1 MYEEKKVGKIRFFDV
16 VRCNDRDDGQ
26 RSGTG
31 RGPGGGDYYEIAFS
45 DDAENFENPA
55 ETEPGIEESSEAE
68 AVPEEAS
75 GEEDVA
81 FDVGDGD
88 SEQIDIVDDA
98 QDEEEL
104 DIATE
109 EMDVEDFGIAE
120 CAGED
125 GIAVFDDG
133 MTQQGTLAAVYL
145 DPAAGDDTRTGAE
158 AGQAV
163 KTLDKA
169 KELLAEDGIVY
180 LLSPLEYGTNE
191 TVTLENMTICPGTTS
206 LRYLIDLYRDT
217 AEVTLRNIK
226 IKNTTPE
233 GNLCSYDQYP
243 ISVRKGATLNIEDG
257 ADIGPFAGEAAINL
271 EQGSALNMNG
281 GTITGTKD
289 KMYYSTCGIHATGK
303 SVINMTGGTI
313 TGCAAYFGGAIAAY
327 DGSEVNLS
335 GGTISN
341 NISGAGGGIYLLND
355 CKLTINGDCK
365 IINNTAKCDDN
376 IKAMYGQG
384 GGIYMIQN
392 CTATIEAGT
401 IKGNT
406 AEISGGGIFVYDRS
420 PVIISNTTIEE
431 NKATNGSGAG
441 IAAFD
446 SDITLKNEAVISNND
461 AGFRGGGIFFEVF
474 SNVNCELKM
483 EAGEICGNTADS
495 SGGGIFAD
503 CYQQS
508 PDSTKIIISGGKIT
522 GNQTGAE
529 ATENAIMLM
538 GYPVVED
545 EPDENTGYADL
556 YLSGS
561 PEIRG
566 EVTIMDRGE
575 SEYGP
580 KIVVTDDTFQP
591 VVPILLA
598 PDYGTPGNI
607 AVTYG
612 SAEQAKQYKNDFT
625 TGNSFNRG
633 IKQSG
638 DTLIWTKHYKV
649 KIITFTS
656 FNPLEQNI
664 KEIYVNE
671 GESID
676 PADFPETAEI
686 KGYVKTGWRMNGKDW
701 DPTSPVMKQL
711 SVNEVWTLK
720 KSVVSIVQDKK
731 NGCPSSAIT
740 LTANAAH
747 DLDTTTYT
755 YQWYKN
761 DEVLD
766 GQTEA
771 TYVAKEGGE
780 YKVVVTATGAGSGA
794 ESIAETSIKLPTFAH
809 KYSWKSDKK
818 NHWQVCSICNGK
830 VKTAAHN
837 YSGWKVTKAAQI
849 AIAGEKVRTCKTCGH
864 KEKAAVAALPVQKTP
879 FLGVTSKEKSVT
891 LRWNTVKDADG
902 YMIYGVECG
911 NNSKYRLLRT
921 VRGNVNSWT
930 HTGLKK
936 ATYYRYSVVAYRN
949 INKKKV
955 TIAQTYS
962 MHIATTGKKHAYAR
976 NLQVNRTNVVL
987 NRGKR
992 TALRTKV
999 IYSSGKIQNHIAAV
1013 RFSSSNSRV
1022 ATVDSRGTISAR
1034 NKGTCII
1041 YCYAPNGVR
1050 KNVRVTVR

>member
-1 MYEEKKVGKIRFFDV
+1 MRKKRLAKSVSLMLCAAMTVTMGSVPALAEDL
-16 VRCNDRDDGQ
+16 
-26 RSGTG
+26 
-31 RGPGGGDYYEIAFS
+31 GGDYYEIAFS

-191 TVTLENMTICPGTTS
+191 TATLENMTICPGTTN

-233 GNLCSYDQYP
+233 GNLCSYVQYP

-271 EQGSALNMNG
+271 EQGSVLNMNG

-376 IKAMYGQG
+376 IKDMYGQG

-522 GNQTGAE
+522 ENQTGAE

-740 LTANAAH
+740 LTAKAAH

-780 YKVVVTATGAGSGA
+780 YKVVVTAIGAGSNA
-794 ESIAETSIKLPTFAH
+794 KSIAETSVKLPAFAH

-902 YMIYGVECG
+902 YMIYGAECG

-1022 ATVDSRGTISAR
+1022 ATVNSRGIISAR

>member
-1 MYEEKKVGKIRFFDV
+1 MRKKRLAKSVSLMLCAAMTVTMGSVPALAEEL
-16 VRCNDRDDGQ
+16 
-26 RSGTG
+26 
-31 RGPGGGDYYEIAFS
+31 GGDSYEVAFS
-45 DDAENFENPA
+45 DDADNFENPA
-55 ETEPGIEESSEAE
+55 ETEPGIEEDSEAE

-133 MTQQGTLAAVYL
+133 TAQEKQDVVYL
-145 DPAAGDDTRTGAE
+145 ETSGAIGSD
-158 AGQAV
+158 ANNGTNIHSAV
-163 KTLDKA
+163 QTLQRA
-169 KELLAEDGIVY
+169 KELLAENGTLY
-180 LLSPLEYGTNE
+180 LLSTLTIDGTD
-191 TVTLENMTICPGTTS
+191 TLENMTIRPASGLSTLIKVAQKGHLTVNNVKVKGENEAGTKC
-206 LRYLIDLYRDT
+206 
-217 AEVTLRNIK
+217 K
-226 IKNTTPE
+226 I
-233 GNLCSYDQYP
+233 SYAFYVDE
-243 ISVRKGATLNIEDG
+243 GATLDIEGDDTEVGPFTGNADCIEVVENATLNLRSGKILGNGDATTNTQGNCIYVRQGTINMSGGSLTGNVSRLGKALQAYKAEINFTGGIISDNVSGDG
-257 ADIGPFAGEAAINL
+257 AGIAL
-271 EQGSALNMNG
+271 HGSTLRMSGN
-281 GTITGTKD
+281 
-289 KMYYSTCGIHATGK
+289 
-303 SVINMTGGTI
+303 
-313 TGCAAYFGGAIAAY
+313 
-327 DGSEVNLS
+327 SE
-335 GGTISN
+335 ISN
-341 NISGAGGGIYLLND
+341 NITERDTSVYKYGQGAGIHMIDSTAILSGGKICNNRAANNGGGIMALDSAVTLEND
-355 CKLTINGDCK
+355 I
-365 IINNTAKCDDN
+365 
-376 IKAMYGQG
+376 
-384 GGIYMIQN
+384 
-392 CTATIEAGT
+392 
-401 IKGNT
+401 
-406 AEISGGGIFVYDRS
+406 
-420 PVIISNTTIEE
+420 
-431 NKATNGSGAG
+431 
-441 IAAFD
+441 
-446 SDITLKNEAVISNND
+446 VISNND
-461 AGFRGGGIFFEVF
+461 SGQSGGGVF
-474 SNVNCELKM
+474 IEGDNYSTMKAVLTVKG
-483 EAGEICGNTADS
+483 GEISGNTAYYNGAGIWADS
-495 SGGGIFAD
+495 
-503 CYQQS
+503 YQGS
-508 PDSTKIIISGGKIT
+508 VGSAKVVISGGKIA
-522 GNQTGAE
+522 GNYIDD
-529 ATENAIMLM
+529 TENAIMLE
-538 GYPVVED
+538 GYED
-545 EPDENTGYADL
+545 EEGLDAETGFADL

-740 LTANAAH
+740 LTAKAAH

-780 YKVVVTATGAGSGA
+780 YKVVVTAIGAGSNA
-794 ESIAETSIKLPTFAH
+794 KSIAETSVKLPAFAH

-911 NNSKYRLLRT
+911 NNRKYRLLRT

-962 MHIATTGKKHAYAR
+962 MHIATTGTKHAYAR

-992 TALRTKV
+992 TALRTKI

-1022 ATVDSRGTISAR
+1022 ATVNSRGIISAR

>member
-31 RGPGGGDYYEIAFS
+31 RGPGGDYYEIAFS

-191 TVTLENMTICPGTTS
+191 TATLENMTICPGTTN

-233 GNLCSYDQYP
+233 GNLCSYVQYP

-271 EQGSALNMNG
+271 EQGSVLNMNG

-376 IKAMYGQG
+376 IKDMYGQG

-522 GNQTGAE
+522 ENQTGAE

-740 LTANAAH
+740 LTAKAAH

-780 YKVVVTATGAGSGA
+780 YKVVVTAIGAGSNA
-794 ESIAETSIKLPTFAH
+794 KSIAETSVKLPAFAH

-902 YMIYGVECG
+902 YMIYGAECG

-1022 ATVDSRGTISAR
+1022 ATVNSRGIISAR

>member
-1 MYEEKKVGKIRFFDV
+1 MRKKRLAKSVSLMLCAAMTVTMGSVPALAEEL
-16 VRCNDRDDGQ
+16 
-26 RSGTG
+26 
-31 RGPGGGDYYEIAFS
+31 GGDSYEAAFS

-55 ETEPGIEESSEAE
+55 ETEPGIEEDSEAE
-68 AVPEEAS
+68 VVPEEAS
-75 GEEDVA
+75 GEEDVT

-120 CAGED
+120 YAGED

-133 MTQQGTLAAVYL
+133 MVQQGTLEAVYL
-145 DPAAGDDTRTGAE
+145 DPASGDDTRTGAE

-191 TVTLENMTICPGTTS
+191 TATLENMTICPGTTN

-233 GNLCSYDQYP
+233 GNLCSYVQYP

-271 EQGSALNMNG
+271 EQGSVLNMNG

-355 CKLTINGDCK
+355 CKLTINSDCK

-376 IKAMYGQG
+376 IKDMYGQG

-538 GYPVVED
+538 GYPVED

-740 LTANAAH
+740 LTAKAAH

-780 YKVVVTATGAGSGA
+780 YKVVVTAIGAGSNA
-794 ESIAETSIKLPTFAH
+794 KSIAETSVKLPAFAH

-902 YMIYGVECG
+902 YMIYGAECG

-1022 ATVDSRGTISAR
+1022 ATVNSRGIISAR

>member
-1 MYEEKKVGKIRFFDV
+1 MRKKRLAKSVSLMLCAAMTVTMGSVPALAEDL
-16 VRCNDRDDGQ
+16 
-26 RSGTG
+26 
-31 RGPGGGDYYEIAFS
+31 GGDYYEIAFS

-68 AVPEEAS
+68 VVPEEAS

-191 TVTLENMTICPGTTS
+191 TATLENMTICPGTTN

-233 GNLCSYDQYP
+233 GNLCSYVQYP

-271 EQGSALNMNG
+271 EQGSVLNMNG

-376 IKAMYGQG
+376 IKDMYGQG

-529 ATENAIMLM
+529 STENAIMLM

-591 VVPILLA
+591 VVPILLV

-740 LTANAAH
+740 LTAKAAH

-780 YKVVVTATGAGSGA
+780 YKVVVTAIGAGSNA
-794 ESIAETSIKLPTFAH
+794 KSIAETSVKLPAFAH

-902 YMIYGVECG
+902 YMIYGAECG

-1022 ATVDSRGTISAR
+1022 ATVNSRGIISAR

>member
-1 MYEEKKVGKIRFFDV
+1 MRKKRLAKSVSLMLCAAMTVTMGSVPALAEEL
-16 VRCNDRDDGQ
+16 
-26 RSGTG
+26 
-31 RGPGGGDYYEIAFS
+31 GGDSYEVAFS
-45 DDAENFENPA
+45 DDADNFENPA
-55 ETEPGIEESSEAE
+55 ETEPGIEEDSEAE
-68 AVPEEAS
+68 VVPEEAS

-133 MTQQGTLAAVYL
+133 MTQPGTLAAVYL
-145 DPAAGDDTRTGAE
+145 DPASGDDTGTGAE

-191 TVTLENMTICPGTTS
+191 TATLENMTICPGTTN

-233 GNLCSYDQYP
+233 GNLCSYVQYP

-271 EQGSALNMNG
+271 EQGSVLNMNG

-376 IKAMYGQG
+376 IKDMYGQG

-638 DTLIWTKHYKV
+638 GTLIWTKHYKV

-720 KSVVSIVQDKK
+720 KSVVSIVQDQK

-740 LTANAAH
+740 LTAKAAH
-747 DLDTTTYT
+747 DLDTVTYS

-771 TYVAKEGGE
+771 TYAAKEGGE
-780 YKVVVTATGAGSGA
+780 YKVVVTATAPGGKPQ
-794 ESIAETSIKLPTFAH
+794 SIAETSVKLPAFAH

-849 AIAGEKVRTCKTCGH
+849 AIAGEKVRTCKTCGY

-902 YMIYGVECG
+902 YMIYGAECG

-962 MHIATTGKKHAYAR
+962 MHIATTGTKHAYAR

-1022 ATVDSRGTISAR
+1022 ATVNSRGIISAR

>member
-1 MYEEKKVGKIRFFDV
+1 MRKKRLAKSVSLMLCAAMTVTMGSVPALAEDL
-16 VRCNDRDDGQ
+16 
-26 RSGTG
+26 
-31 RGPGGGDYYEIAFS
+31 GGDSYEAAFS

-55 ETEPGIEESSEAE
+55 ETEPGIEEDSEAE
-68 AVPEEAS
+68 VVPEEAS
-75 GEEDVA
+75 GEEDVT

-109 EMDVEDFGIAE
+109 EMDVEDFGSAE
-120 CAGED
+120 YAGED

-133 MTQQGTLAAVYL
+133 MVQQRTLEAVYL
-145 DPAAGDDTRTGAE
+145 DPASGDDTRTGAE

-191 TVTLENMTICPGTTS
+191 TATLENMTICPGTTN

-233 GNLCSYDQYP
+233 GNLCSYVQYP

-271 EQGSALNMNG
+271 EQGSVLNMNG

-376 IKAMYGQG
+376 IKDMYGQG

-522 GNQTGAE
+522 ENQTGAE

-740 LTANAAH
+740 LTAKAAH

-780 YKVVVTATGAGSGA
+780 YKVVVTAIGAGSNA
-794 ESIAETSIKLPTFAH
+794 KSIAETSVKLPAFAH

-902 YMIYGVECG
+902 YMIYGAECG

-1022 ATVDSRGTISAR
+1022 ATVNSRGIISAR

>member
-31 RGPGGGDYYEIAFS
+31 RGPGGDYYEIAFS

-191 TVTLENMTICPGTTS
+191 TATLENMTICPGTTN

-233 GNLCSYDQYP
+233 GNLCSYVQYP

-271 EQGSALNMNG
+271 EQGSVLNMNG

-376 IKAMYGQG
+376 IKDMYGQG

-740 LTANAAH
+740 LTAKAAH

-780 YKVVVTATGAGSGA
+780 YKVVVTAIGAGSNA
-794 ESIAETSIKLPTFAH
+794 KSIVETSVKLPAFAH

-902 YMIYGVECG
+902 YMIYGAECG
-911 NNSKYRLLRT
+911 DNSKYRLLRT

-1022 ATVDSRGTISAR
+1022 ATVNSRGIISAR

>member
-1 MYEEKKVGKIRFFDV
+1 MRKKRLAKSVSLMLCAAMTVTMGSVPALAEDL
-16 VRCNDRDDGQ
+16 
-26 RSGTG
+26 
-31 RGPGGGDYYEIAFS
+31 GGDSYEAAFS

-55 ETEPGIEESSEAE
+55 ETEPGIEEDSEAE
-68 AVPEEAS
+68 VVPEEAS
-75 GEEDVA
+75 GEEDVT

-109 EMDVEDFGIAE
+109 EMDVEDFGSAE
-120 CAGED
+120 YAGED

-133 MTQQGTLAAVYL
+133 MVQQRTLEAVYL
-145 DPAAGDDTRTGAE
+145 DPASGDDTRTGAE

-191 TVTLENMTICPGTTS
+191 TATLENMTICPGTTN

-233 GNLCSYDQYP
+233 GNLCSYVQYP

-271 EQGSALNMNG
+271 EQGSVLNMNG

-376 IKAMYGQG
+376 IKDMYGQG

-522 GNQTGAE
+522 GNQTDAE

-740 LTANAAH
+740 LTAKAAH

-755 YQWYKN
+755 YQWYK
-761 DEVLD
+761 DGKELD

-780 YKVVVTATGAGSGA
+780 YKVVVTAIGAGSNA
-794 ESIAETSIKLPTFAH
+794 KSTAETSIKLPAFAH

-830 VKTAAHN
+830 VKTATHN

-902 YMIYGVECG
+902 YMIYGAECG

-1022 ATVDSRGTISAR
+1022 ATVNSRGIISAR

>member
-1 MYEEKKVGKIRFFDV
+1 MRKKRLAKSVSLMLCAAMTVTMGSVPALAEDL
-16 VRCNDRDDGQ
+16 
-26 RSGTG
+26 
-31 RGPGGGDYYEIAFS
+31 GGDYYEIAFS

-591 VVPILLA
+591 VVPILLV

-656 FNPLEQNI
+656 FNPLEQNT

-740 LTANAAH
+740 LTAKAAH

-780 YKVVVTATGAGSGA
+780 YKVVVTAIGAGSNA
-794 ESIAETSIKLPTFAH
+794 KSIAETSVKLPAFAH

-911 NNSKYRLLRT
+911 NNRKYRLLRT

-1022 ATVDSRGTISAR
+1022 ATVNSRGIISAR